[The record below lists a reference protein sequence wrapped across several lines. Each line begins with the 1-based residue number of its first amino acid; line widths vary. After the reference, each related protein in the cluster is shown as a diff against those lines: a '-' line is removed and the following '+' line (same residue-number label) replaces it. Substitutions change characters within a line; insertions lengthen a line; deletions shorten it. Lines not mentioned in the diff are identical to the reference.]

1 MSVILTQLDLKIISE
16 RLLNGEVGV
25 VPTDTVYG
33 LVCRADKDGVQELLS
48 SLKGRESKPGTV
60 IASSVGQLL
69 AFGAQEEQINRLDNI
84 WPNPISVVLPF
95 YDKSTLAPNGGDI
108 ACRIPAVDWLQEV
121 LKITGPLLTTS
132 ANLTGRSPAINLGE
146 AREYFGDNPDFYV
159 DGGIMKNPPSTI
171 VRFEGQG
178 IKILREGSI
187 SLETINNLVRRS
199 H

>member
-1 MSVILTQLDLKIISE
+1 MRVILTQLDLKIISE
-16 RLLNGEVGV
+16 QLLNGEVGV
-25 VPTDTVYG
+25 IPTDTVYG
-33 LVCRADKDGVQELLS
+33 LVCRADNDGAQELLS

-60 IASSVGQLL
+60 IASSVDQLI
-69 AFGAQEEQINRLDNI
+69 AFGAHEEQISQLNSL

-95 YDKSTLAPNGGDI
+95 HARSILAPNGGDI

-132 ANLTGRSPAINLGE
+132 ANLTGQPPAINLEE
-146 AREYFGDNPDFYV
+146 AREYFGDKPDFYV
-159 DGGIMKNPPSTI
+159 DGEIRENPPSTI

-199 H
+199 R